1 VSFSAEFI
9 GQELFEDLVRL
20 SRMRLE
26 QIIAS
31 SCRQK
36 MLLAL
41 AKVRKTHVTQLVR
54 MINSTYNQV
63 NRNLVILENEKIIKT
78 ERLGYLRIVELNREN
93 PKTLALLKALE
104 LLDKPIPNSKTS
116 VPSESM
122 VR

>member
-1 VSFSAEFI
+1 
-9 GQELFEDLVRL
+9 
-20 SRMRLE
+20 MRLD

-31 SCRQK
+31 SCRQR

-41 AKVRKTHVTQLVR
+41 AKVRKTNVTQLVR

-78 ERLGYLRIVELNREN
+78 ERLGYLRIVELNVEN

-104 LLDKPIPNSKTS
+104 LLDKPIPNSQTS
-116 VPSESM
+116 TSNQ
-122 VR
+122 R

>member
-1 VSFSAEFI
+1 
-9 GQELFEDLVRL
+9 
-20 SRMRLE
+20 MRLE

-63 NRNLVILENEKIIKT
+63 NRNLTILEKEKIIKT
-78 ERLGYLRIVELNREN
+78 ERFGYLRIVELNVDN

-104 LLDKPIPNSKTS
+104 LLDKPLAA
-116 VPSESM
+116 
-122 VR
+122 

>member
-1 VSFSAEFI
+1 
-9 GQELFEDLVRL
+9 
-20 SRMRLE
+20 MRLE

-63 NRNLVILENEKIIKT
+63 NRNLAILENEKIVKT
-78 ERLGYLRIVELNREN
+78 ERLGYLRIVELNIEN
-93 PKTLALLKALE
+93 PRTLALLRALE
-104 LLDKPIPNSKTS
+104 LLDKPIPNSQNIN
-116 VPSESM
+116 
-122 VR
+122 

>member
-1 VSFSAEFI
+1 
-9 GQELFEDLVRL
+9 
-20 SRMRLE
+20 MRLE

-63 NRNLVILENEKIIKT
+63 NRNLAILENEKIVKT
-78 ERLGYLRIVELNREN
+78 ERLGYLRIVELNVEN
-93 PKTLALLKALE
+93 PKTRALLKALD
-104 LLDKPIPNSKTS
+104 LLDKPIHN
-116 VPSESM
+116 SESIN
-122 VR
+122 

>member
-1 VSFSAEFI
+1 
-9 GQELFEDLVRL
+9 
-20 SRMRLE
+20 MRLE

-31 SCRQK
+31 SCRQR

-41 AKVRKTHVTQLVR
+41 AKVGKTHVTQLVR

-104 LLDKPIPNSKTS
+104 LLDKPIPNSQNISAK
-116 VPSESM
+116 
-122 VR
+122 RK